1 MICFKFL
8 TKILTKN
15 YFQDHP
21 DLVKDQF
28 WDEHYPELPYT
39 VASED
44 TRLHNPI
51 QGSTANVEVSFIG
64 TTFYNQ

>member
-1 MICFKFL
+1 MKYYL
-8 TKILTKN
+8 PL
-15 YFQDHP
+15 FQDHP

-51 QGSTANVEVSFIG
+51 LGSTANVEVSYIALLLI
-64 TTFYNQ
+64 TLSKS